1 VLNAVILGSPALT
14 PVQRWKAA
22 GDRFGISFFAEH
34 WFLLTAAALAIIL
47 AVLLLVVYHNYIV
60 QQRKMGNKL
69 FIEYAEKSGLSER
82 ERQFLLDIAT
92 KAGLKQIE
100 AIFTMRSAFDHGA
113 AIMIEESIARQ
124 QTSAQTE
131 QLRAELSF
139 LREKLGF
146 QKRALDSVGL
156 STKAKRLSSRQIPIG
171 KTIHLA
177 RRTSRV
183 SDSIESTVTEN
194 NDIELVVKLI
204 KPVKIIFGE
213 VWCARYYFG
222 ASVWEFD
229 TSVVSCNG
237 DVLVLN
243 HSDELRFV
251 NRRRFLRVPVDKP
264 AFIAHF
270 PFART
275 PAASGRKS
283 MKSFRMYRSSA
294 SASDSVW
301 GPPEFVPAVVTELA
315 GPGLRIEAPLEV
327 KVDDRVLVV
336 LKLDEEEDQDS
347 ARQKREDTPRHF
359 ASQSETAEP
368 PSKIIEDIGEVRHT
382 KIIPNGFS
390 IAVELIGLSDSDV
403 NDLIRATNAASL
415 RTGAESQDVPVSE
428 DAKKDA
434 AEPAVAQGV

>member
-1 VLNAVILGSPALT
+1 MTTVLNAIILGSLALT
-14 PVQRWKAA
+14 PEQRWKAA
-22 GDRFGISFFAEH
+22 TGGFDTSFIVEH

-47 AVLLLVVYHNYIV
+47 AVLLLVVYRNYIV
-60 QQRKMGNKL
+60 QQRKMGNQL

-82 ERQFLLDIAT
+82 ERQFLLDIAA

-113 AIMIEESIARQ
+113 AIMIAESVARQ

-171 KTIHLA
+171 KTIHMA
-177 RRTSRV
+177 RRTGRV
-183 SDSIESTVTEN
+183 SDSIESTVIEN

-229 TSVVSCNG
+229 TSVISCNG

-270 PFART
+270 PFTRA

-283 MKSFRMYRSSA
+283 MKSFRIYRSSV
-294 SASDSVW
+294 SASESGW

-336 LKLDEEEDQDS
+336 LKLDDEEEDQDS
-347 ARQKREDTPRHF
+347 AP
-359 ASQSETAEP
+359 ASQEDETET
-368 PSKIIEDIGEVRHT
+368 SKIVEDIGEVRHT
-382 KIIPNGFS
+382 KVIPNGFS
-390 IAVELIGLSDSDV
+390 IAVELIGLSDSDI
-403 NDLIRATNAASL
+403 NELIRATNAASL

-428 DAKKDA
+428 NA
-434 AEPAVAQGV
+434 AEGALESAAVQGVQDV